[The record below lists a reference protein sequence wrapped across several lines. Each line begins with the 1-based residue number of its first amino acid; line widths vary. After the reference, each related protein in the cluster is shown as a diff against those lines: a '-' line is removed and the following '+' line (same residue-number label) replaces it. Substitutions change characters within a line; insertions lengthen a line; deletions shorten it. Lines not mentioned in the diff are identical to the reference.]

1 VSYPVSRRAF
11 LKASIT
17 AGAAVALAPQSL
29 GQEAGAPAAERQA
42 NVAGPKGT
50 YALEEIR
57 RMRGGSQS
65 HLMRC
70 SDGHYYVVKFRNNP
84 QHRRV
89 LVNEMLATRLA
100 ATLGLLTAPMSPI
113 YVSERLIELTPDLTM
128 EMGRSRI
135 PCEPGMQFGS
145 RYLGEPNRPSVHP
158 FVPRGEWDLVEN
170 RADFVGMFV
179 FDKWTC
185 NTDWR
190 QVLFQ
195 RCKSDS
201 PMKVGRC
208 AAVMID
214 QGLCF
219 NCGEWNFPDSPI
231 RGFYHDRN
239 VYKGILGLD
248 SFEPWLGRLE
258 SEINLDVLVEA
269 TRGIPAGWYDFDAVA
284 LQALLQRLDRRRTAV
299 RRMLLEAVQ
308 KSGLV
313 FPNWRSCPRPSPV
326 SVESAAI
333 LTKTHGIFRL
343 T

>member
-1 VSYPVSRRAF
+1 VRHCVNRRAF
-11 LKASIT
+11 LKTSII
-17 AGAAVALAPQSL
+17 AGTAVALAPASL
-29 GQEAGAPAAERQA
+29 VRAFRGAPAAKRKHTTVVRA
-42 NVAGPKGT
+42 KVARLSGT
-50 YALEEIR
+50 YALEHIR

-70 SDGHYYVVKFRNNP
+70 SDGHYYVVKFQNNP

-100 ATLGLLTAPMSPI
+100 AALGLPTAPLFPI
-113 YVSERLIELTPDLTM
+113 YVSERLIELTPDLTI
-128 EMGRSRI
+128 EMRRSRI

-145 RYLGEPNRPSVHP
+145 RYLGEPHRLGIHP
-158 FVPRGEWDLVEN
+158 VVPRREWDLVEN
-170 RADFVGMFV
+170 RADFAGMLV

-185 NTDWR
+185 NTDGR

-195 RCKSDS
+195 REKSDS
-201 PMKVGRC
+201 PLQAVRYK
-208 AAVMID
+208 AVMID

-231 RGFYHDRN
+231 RGFYHDRD

-269 TRGIPAGWYDFDAVA
+269 TRGIPAEWYDFDAIT
-284 LQALLQRLDRRRTAV
+284 LLALLERLDRRRHAV
-299 RRMLLEAVQ
+299 RQMLSEACQ
-308 KSGLV
+308 RPGLV
-313 FPNWRSCPRPSPV
+313 GPN
-326 SVESAAI
+326 
-333 LTKTHGIFRL
+333 
-343 T
+343 